1 MLFIA
6 ENDQLWMIILEDRLS
21 RDSAI
26 SSPGSRLNPMS
37 QNLKRKWNE
46 TFLQLP
52 SSLATTTTAAFTP
65 TTSEAAKPITATPSR

>member
-1 MLFIA
+1 
-6 ENDQLWMIILEDRLS
+6 MIILEDRLS

-52 SSLATTTTAAFTP
+52 SSLATTTAAFTP
-65 TTSEAAKPITATPSR
+65 TISEAAKPITATPSR